1 MSVEDGFV
9 RNEVES
15 SSRWLL
21 TWVYQTYLAKS
32 LHGPTPLTTCWYH
45 VVRGVFFG
53 GFMNQLITA
62 TGQTITMS
70 TREIAELLGK
80 QHSNIKISA
89 ERLASS
95 GVIGTLAL
103 QEFTHNGNAYTEYL
117 LNKRDS
123 LILVAQNCPEF
134 TARIVDRWQELEA
147 EIGRQFRVPS
157 TMSEALRLA
166 ADQAEII
173 EKQTAELAAAAPKV
187 GFYDRLVDRKTL
199 MTASQ
204 VAQKLKMSAVA
215 MNKILEEMDV
225 YSRGVKRARVFKQW
239 FIDAGLGELKQTELG
254 YSQPLFTPSGEA
266 WVVEKMTS
274 EGVVR

>member
-1 MSVEDGFV
+1 MS
-9 RNEVES
+9 S
-15 SSRWLL
+15 
-21 TWVYQTYLAKS
+21 
-32 LHGPTPLTTCWYH
+32 
-45 VVRGVFFG
+45 
-53 GFMNQLITA
+53 
-62 TGQTITMS
+62 
-70 TREIAELLGK
+70 REIAELCGKEHKNVLADVRKMLEELGLSLAEFSASLPDAYGRPQTVFNLPK
-80 QHSNIKISA
+80 DLTITLISGYSVPL
-89 ERLASS
+89 R
-95 GVIGTLAL
+95 
-103 QEFTHNGNAYTEYL
+103 H
-117 LNKRDS
+117 
-123 LILVAQNCPEF
+123 
-134 TARIVDRWQELEA
+134 RIVRRWQELED
-147 EIGRQFRVPS
+147 GNCVKFHVPT

-173 EKQTAELAAAAPKV
+173 EKQTAELATAAPKV
-187 GFYDRLVDRKTL
+187 VFYDRLVDRKTL

-274 EGVVR
+274 EGVVK